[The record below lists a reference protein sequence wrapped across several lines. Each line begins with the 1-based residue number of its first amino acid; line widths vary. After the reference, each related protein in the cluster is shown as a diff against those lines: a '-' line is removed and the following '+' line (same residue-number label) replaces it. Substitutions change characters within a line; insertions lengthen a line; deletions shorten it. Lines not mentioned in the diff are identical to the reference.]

1 MNYSTKGEFSDK
13 EGNKD
18 KSSNK
23 NYGNIDELFEND
35 IKHPIPRV
43 LDSGTED
50 MRDYL
55 MTKSQPEMVT
65 FNLLFTLIKMKEL

>member
-23 NYGNIDELFEND
+23 NYGNIDEHFENR
-35 IKHPIPRV
+35 PV
-43 LDSGTED
+43 
-50 MRDYL
+50 
-55 MTKSQPEMVT
+55 
-65 FNLLFTLIKMKEL
+65 FT